1 MAQVPASAAEAD
13 RATNQPQSDPLPDGI
28 SEEDAEAA
36 LRALA
41 VMGGLDLHSFR
52 RSSLKRLRKAIEPC
66 AALLSD
72 PRPWV
77 YDSKLALLWSDLVGV
92 RTKIVDFLPLG
103 DIGRVIP
110 RLSKIFCDEQPVVL
124 YRVARDVSPGVCEK
138 ALDEFLGQ
146 ADRLIKDVFPD
157 GPQEGKMKDAFD
169 EVRGVG
175 ERIEEPILHEA
186 IGKFLDVV
194 HFEGRDFRVFC
205 GDDLE
210 AWGDEERE
218 EITMIDDEEAK
229 WIRLVT
235 SPDLAENIARHGLD
249 IDTNGVR
256 MGKGFSEG
264 NLCVR
269 NVEFTIKFQDLMGDE
284 NPGDILAAITILGC
298 GSLHVESILSPE
310 SDFEDEF
317 AGNTSWNLV
326 FQPCTGGS
334 YVVADPVMPD
344 TCYKVSIVIDWNRD
358 SQLKVTESFGTQRV
372 AISITDPY
380 GWEDRGS
387 YEYACEPMT
396 HIGIWNTAAAV
407 TLISSFR
414 MKYSERI
421 ERDTEFRVDN

>member
-13 RATNQPQSDPLPDGI
+13 RATNQPQSDPLPGGI
-28 SEEDAEAA
+28 SEEDAEVAVSV
-36 LRALA
+36 LG
-41 VMGGLDLHSFR
+41 VMGRLDLHSFR
-52 RSSLKRLRKAIEPC
+52 GPSLKRLRNALEPC

-72 PRPWV
+72 PSPWLN
-77 YDSKLALLWSDLVGV
+77 SSFLALLWSGEMDV
-92 RTKIVDFLPLG
+92 RGEVLRFLPLE

-110 RLSKIFCDEQPVVL
+110 RLSKIFRDEQPVVL
-124 YRVARDVSPGVCEK
+124 YRVARAVSPGVCEE
-138 ALDEFLGQ
+138 ALREFIGSTDKSLEE
-146 ADRLIKDVFPD
+146 VFPD

-186 IGKFLDVV
+186 IGRFLDVV